1 MLKKISP
8 IDLCKKLFPINR
20 SLTGKGNRET
30 LSILR
35 NMCSDLEI
43 KSFKSNTKVFDWRVP
58 MEWDVKDA
66 YIITPDKKKICS
78 FKDNNLHLVGYSHSI
93 NKKISLKEL
102 QKNLYSL
109 PKQPNAI
116 PYITSYYEKN
126 WGFCLTDN
134 QRKKL
139 KKGVYK
145 VVIDTK
151 FLNGKLNYGEIFYK
165 GKLKKEIFFSTYI
178 CHPSMANDETSG
190 MVVAIFLANYLRK
203 KKTRYSYR
211 FLFNPETIGSISYLS
226 KNIEKLKKN
235 MLGGYVLSCVGDDR
249 CFSYLPSKYGNTPSD
264 SVAKFIFDKI
274 KSKKKIY
281 DWNERGSDERQYC
294 APFVDLPV
302 SSIMRSK
309 YMEYPEYHTSLDKIG
324 TVVTNK
330 GLMESIKFYINII
343 EKFENS
349 FFPTASKL
357 CEPFMTKY
365 NLYSTLKNKKNRSLN
380 VISNSKIMNFLTWCD
395 GKNSLDDISNLINLN
410 KNSTSA
416 LFKLLLKKKLIK
428 II

>member
-8 IDLCKKLFPINR
+8 INLCKKLFPINR
-20 SLTGKGNRET
+20 SLTGKGNRKT

-35 NMCSDLEI
+35 DICPDLQI
-43 KSFKSNTKVFDWRVP
+43 KSFKSNTKVFDWTIP
-58 MEWDVKDA
+58 EEWDVKEA
-66 YIITPDKKKICS
+66 YILTPDKKKICS

-109 PKQPNAI
+109 PTQPNAI

-139 KKGVYK
+139 KKGVYE

-235 MLGGYVLSCVGDDR
+235 MLAGYVLSCVGDDR
-249 CFSYLPSKYGNTPSD
+249 CFSFLPSKYGNTPSD

-309 YMEYPEYHTSLDKIG
+309 YMEYSEYHTSLDKIG

-349 FFPTASKL
+349 FFPIANKI

>member
-35 NMCSDLEI
+35 NICSDLEI

-58 MEWDVKDA
+58 REWDVKDA
-66 YIITPDKKKICS
+66 YILTPDKKKICS

-281 DWNERGSDERQYC
+281 DWSERGSDERQYC

-349 FFPTASKL
+349 FFPIASKL

>member
-8 IDLCKKLFPINR
+8 INLCKKLFPINR
-20 SLTGKGNRET
+20 SLTGKGNRKT

-35 NMCSDLEI
+35 DICPDLQI
-43 KSFKSNTKVFDWRVP
+43 KSFKSNTKVFDWTIP
-58 MEWDVKDA
+58 EEWDVKEA
-66 YIITPDKKKICS
+66 YILTPDKKKICS

-109 PKQPNAI
+109 PTQPNAI

-126 WGFCLTDN
+126 WCFCLTDN

-139 KKGVYK
+139 KKGVYE

-235 MLGGYVLSCVGDDR
+235 MLAGYVLSCVGDDR
-249 CFSYLPSKYGNTPSD
+249 CFSFLPSKYGNTPSD

-309 YMEYPEYHTSLDKIG
+309 YMEYSEYHTSLDKIG

-349 FFPTASKL
+349 FFPIANKI

>member
-35 NMCSDLEI
+35 NICSDLEI

-58 MEWDVKDA
+58 REWDVKDA
-66 YIITPDKKKICS
+66 YILTPDKKKICS

-281 DWNERGSDERQYC
+281 DWSERGSDERQYC

-349 FFPTASKL
+349 FFPIASKL

-416 LFKLLLKKKLIK
+416 LFKLLLKNKLIK